1 MSEAEVHVIER
12 TTPYRGYMRLDHYKL
27 KHKIFDQGWS
37 IELSREVLERG
48 QCVGLLPYDPERDE
62 VVLLEQF
69 RIGGYTSPD
78 ASPWQIEC
86 VAGMIEPG
94 HFSEETALRET
105 EEEAGVQVTE
115 LEPMHHYLTS
125 PGCTSESLELFCGC
139 VDTEGVGGIFG
150 LAEEGEYIRVFV
162 VPAEEAFAMLDR
174 GEIGNAMTIIA
185 LQWLK
190 LHHTMMREKW
200 QLNWT
205 AETSVN
211 QT

>member
-1 MSEAEVHVIER
+1 MSEAEVQILER
-12 TTPYRGYMRLDHYKL
+12 TTPYRGFMRLYHYKL

-48 QCVGLLPYDPERDE
+48 ECAALLPYDPERDE

-69 RIGGYTSPD
+69 RIGGYTSPN

-94 HFSEETALRET
+94 HMAEETAYRET
-105 EEEAGVQVTE
+105 EEAGVQVTE
-115 LEPMHHYLTS
+115 LISMFNYLTS
-125 PGCTSESLELFCGC
+125 PGCTSETIELFCGC
-139 VDTEGVGGIFG
+139 VDAEGVGGLYG

-162 VPAEEAFAMLDR
+162 VSAEEAFAMLDR

-190 LHHTMMREKW
+190 LHHTMVREKW
-200 QLNWT
+200 QLAWSSDN
-205 AETSVN
+205 SK
-211 QT
+211 

>member
-1 MSEAEVHVIER
+1 MSEAEVEVLER

-27 KHKIFDQGWS
+27 KHKIFDEGWS

-48 QCVGLLPYDPERDE
+48 ECVGLLPFDPERDE

-69 RIGGYTSPD
+69 RIGGYTSPK

-94 HFSEETALRET
+94 HLAEETALREA
-105 EEEAGVQVTE
+105 EEEAGVNVTE
-115 LEPMHHYLTS
+115 MVSMHHYLTS
-125 PGCTSESLELFCGC
+125 PGCTSETIELFCGC
-139 VDTEGVGGIFG
+139 IDSEGIGGVYG

-162 VPAEEAFAMLDR
+162 VTAQEAFAMLDR

-190 LHHTMMREKW
+190 LHHAMICEKW
-200 QLNWT
+200 QLT
-205 AETSVN
+205 GHKGAFEV
-211 QT
+211 